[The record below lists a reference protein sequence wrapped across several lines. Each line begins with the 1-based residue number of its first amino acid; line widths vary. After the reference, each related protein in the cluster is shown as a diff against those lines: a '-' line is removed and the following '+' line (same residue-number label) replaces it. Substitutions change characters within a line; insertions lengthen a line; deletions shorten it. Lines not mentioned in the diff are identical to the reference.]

1 MSSSSHVNGC
11 PPPDQEE
18 REGGVLHYLPSRLPK
33 NILRGRRGILRFAF
47 FALLTDLALWL
58 AIYLG
63 ISYFTGSYNLIKPN
77 AVAVPILVLMSGLSL
92 IGSYRIRTDF
102 ASLRYASEHLIAC
115 MMAYPLA
122 AFIQYVITSYGSGVL
137 SSRAIYSAS
146 LFIFCGLSLL
156 VRRWFWF
163 ASSEIRSQE
172 GLLVIVDEEYGSIF
186 YRDYLRSQQH
196 QKLVFLTTSP
206 SMIGKRIADGDSPVI
221 EGDASLV
228 ASAIRSNERIDFQG
242 IVIAAKFSHL
252 DADLMSL
259 LSFVH
264 FKNMPVYSLELFYEQ
279 FWDRVQLRFIGARWP
294 FEVNFVLVQN
304 SIYSTLKWFLDF
316 FVALFALI
324 LLLPLFLFIALA
336 IRIVDGA
343 PIFYS
348 QPRIGI
354 YQRPF
359 ILHKFR
365 TMRIGSDQE
374 DRYTREGDSR
384 LTRLG
389 SILRKTRLDEL
400 PQLWNVLLG
409 DMSMIGP
416 RAEWVKLVA
425 DYEKEI
431 PHYHFRHLVKP
442 GITGWAQ
449 VNYPYG
455 ASLEDALEKLSYD
468 LYYIRNFSMRLDA
481 EVVLKTLYVIFF
493 GKGQ

>member
-1 MSSSSHVNGC
+1 MNSSAPVKGF
-11 PPPDQEE
+11 PTPDQKDG
-18 REGGVLHYLPSRLPK
+18 EGSVLPPLPTNLPK
-33 NILRGRRGILRFAF
+33 NILRGRRGVLRFAG
-47 FALLTDLALWL
+47 FALLADLVLWL

-63 ISYFTGSYNLIKPN
+63 ISYFTGSYNLIKFN
-77 AVAVPILVLMSGLSL
+77 AVVVPILVLMGAISL
-92 IGSYRIRTDF
+92 IGGYRIRTDF

-115 MMAYPLA
+115 MMAYPVA

-163 ASSEIRSQE
+163 ASSKIRSQE

-186 YRDYLRSQQH
+186 YRDYLRSEQH

-206 SMIGKRIADGDSPVI
+206 TMIGKRIAGGDSPVI
-221 EGDASLV
+221 EGDASLLG
-228 ASAIRSNERIDFQG
+228 SIFRSHEAIDFQG
-242 IVIAAKFSHL
+242 IVIASKFSNL
-252 DADLMSL
+252 TPELMAT

-264 FKNMPVYSLELFYEQ
+264 FKNMPVYSLEFFYEQ
-279 FWDRVQLRFIGARWP
+279 FWDRVQLRLIGPRWP
-294 FEVNFVLVQN
+294 FEANFVLVQN
-304 SIYSTLKWFLDF
+304 SIYSTVKRLWDF
-316 FVALFALI
+316 FIAFFAL
-324 LLLPLFLFIALA
+324 LLLSPLLLLIALA
-336 IRIVDGA
+336 ILIVDGV
-343 PIFYS
+343 PSFYS
-348 QPRIGI
+348 QPRMGI
-354 YQRPF
+354 YQDPF
-359 ILHKFR
+359 ILYKFR
-365 TMRIGSDQE
+365 TMRVGSDQE
-374 DRYTREGDSR
+374 DSYTREGDSR
-384 LTRLG
+384 VTRLG
-389 SILRKTRLDEL
+389 ALLRKTRLDEL

-455 ASLEDALEKLSYD
+455 ASLQDALEKLSFD

-481 EVVLKTLYVIFF
+481 EVALKTLYVILF
-493 GKGQ
+493 GKGR